1 MAGTIADSGTAV
13 ADITATS
20 ACRTESDS
28 EYSGTVTAKATFT
41 CGTTGTAVS
50 DGTSDKA
57 ADIQTK
63 EEITLRG
70 NRYSVDR
77 LIGNGGEAE
86 VYVARTLLE
95 AIAHINGV
103 KSLPQALPDSSE
115 IKPIA
120 YPDLADVR
128 GQLQARR
135 ALEIAACGQHHLL
148 LIGSPGCGKSLLASR
163 LPDLLPDASE
173 EEGLESAAIASCSGR
188 GIDLSLWRLR
198 ALRAS
203 MATRP

>member
-41 CGTTGTAVS
+41 CGTTGTAAAN
-50 DGTSDKA
+50 GTADDA
-57 ADIQTK
+57 AKIQAK

-86 VYVARTLLE
+86 VYVVSSAKGNFALKLYRRG
-95 AIAHINGV
+95 NGV
-103 KSLPQALPDSSE
+103 SRDILK
-115 IKPIA
+115 
-120 YPDLADVR
+120 R
-128 GQLQARR
+128 
-135 ALEIAACGQHHLL
+135 LERLK
-148 LIGSPGCGKSLLASR
+148 GK
-163 LPDLLPDASE
+163 
-173 EEGLESAAIASCSGR
+173 AAIVDILERMAPWRATISGKTLPPSS
-188 GIDLSLWRLR
+188 GSLR
-198 ALRAS
+198 
-203 MATRP
+203 

>member
-20 ACRTESDS
+20 ACRTESDY

-86 VYVARTLLE
+86 VYVVSCARMAPWRATISGKTLPPSSR
-95 AIAHINGV
+95 
-103 KSLPQALPDSSE
+103 SL
-115 IKPIA
+115 
-120 YPDLADVR
+120 R
-128 GQLQARR
+128 
-135 ALEIAACGQHHLL
+135 
-148 LIGSPGCGKSLLASR
+148 
-163 LPDLLPDASE
+163 
-173 EEGLESAAIASCSGR
+173 
-188 GIDLSLWRLR
+188 
-198 ALRAS
+198 
-203 MATRP
+203 